1 MDKALQ
7 GIKIL
12 DFTRVYSGPYCTM
25 LFADLGARIIK
36 IEAVGKGDDT
46 RYFNPIVNGESGYYN
61 YLNRGKH
68 SIALNLKAP
77 EAKKIA
83 LKLAAEADIVIEN
96 FSPGTMARLG
106 LDYDDI
112 KAINP
117 EVIYASISGFGHTG
131 PKSHRL
137 AYDSII
143 QFASGIASLTGY
155 PDRPP
160 TKTGPAISDAVTG
173 VHAAVAILAAV
184 VYKQSTGKGQYLD
197 ISMLDS
203 TFSVLENAV
212 ALKSF
217 LGDEPKR
224 CGNSNLVCSPVNVYK
239 ARDGYVA
246 VHVANND
253 IFKRFAK
260 AMGRPELTD
269 DPRFCDNDTRKRNDK
284 QMDALVEEWT
294 ILHGAE
300 ELEELLDKER
310 VPATRI
316 KTVSE
321 AMEDPQLV
329 ERGMVID
336 QEIPGVG
343 MIRLPGCPL
352 KLSATPPDTSRRAPM
367 LGEDS
372 IKVLK
377 SLGYTGKQIM
387 AMDEEGVI
395 GICKKNEGD

>member
-1 MDKALQ
+1 MDRALQ
-7 GIKIL
+7 GLKIL

-25 LFADLGARIIK
+25 LLADLGAHIIK

-46 RYFNPIVNGESGYYN
+46 RYFNPIVSGESGYYH
-61 YLNRGKH
+61 YLNRGKR
-68 SIALNLKAP
+68 SVALNLKAP

-83 LKLAAEADIVIEN
+83 LKLAAEADIVVEN
-96 FSPGTMARLG
+96 FSPGTMTRLG
-106 LDYDDI
+106 LDYEDI
-112 KAINP
+112 KADNP

-137 AYDSII
+137 AYDSVI
-143 QFASGIASLTGY
+143 QFSSGIASLTGY

-173 VHAAVAILAAV
+173 LHAAVAILAAA
-184 VYKQSTGKGQYLD
+184 VYKQNTGKGQYLD

-203 TFSVLENAV
+203 TFSVMENAV

-217 LGDEPKR
+217 LGEEPKR

-239 ARDGYVA
+239 ARDGYIA

-253 IFKRFAK
+253 IFRRFAQT
-260 AMGRPELTD
+260 MGRPELIE
-269 DPRFCDNDTRKRNDK
+269 DPRFCDNDTRKRNDQ

-294 ILHGAE
+294 GRHAAE
-300 ELEELLDKER
+300 ELEELLDKAR

-329 ERGMVID
+329 GRGMVID
-336 QEIPGVG
+336 QEVPGVG
-343 MIRLPGCPL
+343 TVRLPGCPL

-367 LGEDS
+367 LGEDTAE
-372 IKVLK
+372 VL
-377 SLGYTGKQIM
+377 SGLGYTKEEISD
-387 AMDEEGVI
+387 MDRR
-395 GICKKNEGD
+395 GIAEVFPKDGEV